1 MLLPPIEP
9 IYLLSAGVALVA
21 AEIVTASFVLFWF
34 GIGFI
39 LVAGISLLYDFEDG
53 MVQLAWA
60 FSVGVVLM
68 YLLRAK
74 FVQYVM
80 ASKEQ
85 HHDSFEGGGEGVVQN
100 GRVFFRGTY
109 WDADVEGYEEGAK
122 VRVLRLEHGRAVLEK
137 ETVSS

>member
-9 IYLLSAGVALVA
+9 VYLLSAGVALTA
-21 AEIVTASFVLFWF
+21 IEIVTASFVLFWF
-34 GIGFI
+34 GIGFVLI
-39 LVAGISLLYDFEDG
+39 AGISLLYDFEDG

-60 FSVGVVLM
+60 FSIGVVLM

-80 ASKEQ
+80 ASKER

-122 VRVLRLEHGRAVLEK
+122 VTVLRLEHGRAVIEK
-137 ETVSS
+137 DGASS